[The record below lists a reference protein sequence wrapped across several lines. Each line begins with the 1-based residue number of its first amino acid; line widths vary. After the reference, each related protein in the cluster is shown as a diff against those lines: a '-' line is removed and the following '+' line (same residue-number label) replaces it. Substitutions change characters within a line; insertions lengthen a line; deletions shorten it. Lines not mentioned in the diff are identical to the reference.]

1 MRAVT
6 LMIAMLALGQPV
18 FKSGVEL
25 VTVPITVTN
34 AMRDQLITA
43 GLAAADFRITE
54 DGVPQEISVFSQ
66 ERRPISVCFVVDAS
80 GSMAVAQRLANGV
93 NALRKTALG
102 LDDGDEVAVVR
113 FASTATT
120 ILPWTRRPAPEQL
133 TWVLAPDPGMQ
144 VNSSITDGVKAALDE
159 IGGGSNSRRVI
170 VVISDGFENSSVTPL
185 SRVARTRE
193 QSEVMIYGFGMFGPH
208 ERAPSGGLLRNIL
221 PALVGETGGVYW
233 NVSTPTEAEFAAMS
247 LLAELKHQTSLG
259 YVPLKPFDGKYRRI
273 KVETTV
279 KGLAVRH
286 RGGYLALPSRP

>member
-1 MRAVT
+1 MRALT
-6 LMIAMLALGQPV
+6 LMIAAAVLGQPV
-18 FKSGVEL
+18 FKTGVEL

-34 AMRDQLITA
+34 AARDQLITA
-43 GLAAADFRITE
+43 GLSVADFKITE
-54 DGVPQEISVFSQ
+54 DGVAQEISLFSQ

-93 NALRKTALG
+93 HALRKTALG
-102 LDDGDEVAVVR
+102 LEDGDEVAMVR
-113 FASTATT
+113 FASIATT
-120 ILPWTRRPAPEQL
+120 ILPWTKRPATEQL
-133 TWVLAPDPGMQ
+133 TWLLAPDPGMQ
-144 VNSSITDGVKAALDE
+144 VNSSITDGVKTALDE
-159 IGGGSNSRRVI
+159 IERASNPRRAI

-185 SRVARTRE
+185 SRVARTRQ
-193 QSEVMIYGFGMFGPH
+193 QSEVMIYGFGTFGPH

-233 NVSTPTEAEFAAMS
+233 NVSTQTEAEFAAMS
-247 LLAELKHQTSLG
+247 LLAELKYQTTLG
-259 YVPLKPFDGKYRRI
+259 YVPLKPFDGKYRRL